1 MVSCEKGY
9 TKAARKETT
18 KERVVSSHEI
28 SSVWLIA
35 HHGCGFYKK
44 KYGELSEEDLRSRQL
59 CDLKKAKEWLYER
72 QPNLKVHVIYALVK
86 SGRVLFVDVEDKLG
100 DG

>member
-1 MVSCEKGY
+1 MIDPWASSFDG
-9 TKAARKETT
+9 ARVFE
-18 KERVVSSHEI
+18 EALHLVSSHEI
-28 SSVWLIA
+28 SSAWLIA

-59 CDLKKAKEWLYER
+59 RDLKKAKEWLYER